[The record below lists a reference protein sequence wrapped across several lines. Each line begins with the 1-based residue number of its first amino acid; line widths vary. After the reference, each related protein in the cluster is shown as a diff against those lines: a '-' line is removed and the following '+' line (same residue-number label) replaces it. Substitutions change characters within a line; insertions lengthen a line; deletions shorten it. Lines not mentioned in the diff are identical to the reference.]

1 MKNSIIIIALLVTLF
16 LISCQDQKGVDVNS
30 VDLQPVV
37 RINSP
42 EYLTS
47 TTPGNKI
54 FFEAEFFT
62 IDETEQDWIA
72 TWESDKDGILFSE
85 NLDDTTISSFITDS
99 LSDSLHTITV
109 SFSNESLIEP
119 AQKHV
124 IVENNL
130 PVDLDYSQFSYLGY
144 QNEKQYFISEFWEI
158 WTAADSISVLNG
170 GHLVTITSEAENE
183 FLEDVMLSYNVG
195 SKRDSVEA
203 STIWL
208 GLKYNSN
215 STYYEWVTGEEFDY
229 YFGANYYYNDFME
242 DPSSQTPY
250 VYIRN
255 LDSEWRISENEI
267 KRRFILER
275 ELGEVE

>member
-1 MKNSIIIIALLVTLF
+1 MKHSIIIIILLVTLF
-16 LISCQDQKGVDVNS
+16 LISCQDQNGVKLS
-30 VDLQPVV
+30 CVDLQPVV

-47 TTPGNKI
+47 TIPGRVI
-54 FFEAEFFT
+54 SFEAEFYT
-62 IDETEQDWIA
+62 IDETEQEWTA
-72 TWESDKDGILFSE
+72 TWSSDKDGILFSE
-85 NLDDTTISSFITDS
+85 NLDDTTISSFISDS
-99 LSDSLHTITV
+99 LSDSIHTITV
-109 SFSNESLIEP
+109 SFSNESLTEP

-144 QNEKQYFISEFWEI
+144 QNEKQYFVSEFCET

-170 GHLVTITSEAENE
+170 GYLVTITSGVEND
-183 FLEDVMLSYNVG
+183 FLEDVMRNYYVG
-195 SKRDSVEA
+195 NKRDSVEA

-208 GLKYNSN
+208 GLKYNSDT
-215 STYYEWVTGEEFDY
+215 SYYEWVTGEEFNY
-229 YFGANYYYNDFME
+229 YYGSNYYYNDFLE